1 MYFCIHCNVLSIGLV
16 GKRFMR
22 KGLYTAIHPLRSNPF
37 MRTTHNTR
45 LVGILCHPVAE
56 ELIHEIFSWGVEITD
71 ADAACLQFDA
81 QAKDMRG
88 VIAGLHALKATG
100 VYLTGRLRTSA
111 AGIADYLSDEA
122 HGTGVINTI
131 TFDQDRTT
139 GHNTEAGAIIS
150 VLEPYQHIFARGSAV
165 VLGGGAMARSVLYA
179 LVRHFRMKNIA
190 IADRTLQQAQ
200 LLRQVFSEMANPS
213 ARIEAHELFPP
224 DIAQLLAEARLI
236 VNTTPI
242 GTITSIDQ
250 SPITV
255 PDIFHN
261 RQLVMDVNFGP
272 AITRML
278 AEAADSGATIISGAE
293 VLIRQVAQSYELLT
307 HSQFPA
313 ERIRTMLAAHE

>member
-1 MYFCIHCNVLSIGLV
+1 MEK
-16 GKRFMR
+16 GKRR
-22 KGLYTAIHPLRSNPF
+22 SICRPLPSVTRSLL

-45 LVGILCHPVAE
+45 LAGFLCHPIGE
-56 ELIHEIFSWGVEITD
+56 ELIHEMFSWGAEITD

-81 QAKDMRG
+81 QAKDMRA

-111 AGIADYLSDEA
+111 TGIADYLSDEA
-122 HGTGVINTI
+122 HGTGVTNVI
-131 TFDQDRTT
+131 TFDNDRTT
-139 GHNTEAGAIIS
+139 GHNTEARAIIS
-150 VLEPYQHIFARGSAV
+150 VLEPYHQTFARGSAV
-165 VLGGGAMARSVLYA
+165 VLGGGAMARSVMYA

-200 LLRQVFSEMANPS
+200 LLRQTFSEMASPS

-236 VNTTPI
+236 VNATPI
-242 GTITSIDQ
+242 GTVASLDQ

-261 RQLVMDVNFGP
+261 RQVVMDVNFGP

-278 AEAADSGATIISGAE
+278 AEAAASGSTIISGAE
-293 VLIRQVAQSYELLT
+293 VLIRQVAQAYELLA
-307 HSQFPA
+307 HSEFPTD
-313 ERIRTMLAAHE
+313 RIRAMLVAHE